1 MSKTQFSEEDVARE
15 TFKMARL
22 FALLYYH
29 FAKVLVDEFG
39 KDRGKDLIA
48 KAVKNFALERG
59 GTLRD
64 HALNLGLDLTDENM
78 RKVSDLPK
86 YTFFTDENRTHCPFA
101 DMWEE
106 KGSIGQE
113 LGLIYCNVNDPY
125 KAKGFN
131 PKARL
136 YRYIKNR
143 NLGDTKCDF
152 KNVEYLKIGLP

>member
-1 MSKTQFSEEDVARE
+1 MNEETLSKEEVAVE
-15 TFKMARL
+15 AGKMAHL

-29 FAKVLVDEFG
+29 FAKILVDEFG
-39 KDRGKDLIA
+39 EEKGTALIT

-59 GTLRD
+59 RTMREY
-64 HALNLGLDLTDENM
+64 ALSLGLDTTDQSM
-78 RKVSDLPK
+78 REVSDLPRFTF
-86 YTFFTDENRTHCPFA
+86 YTDDNGTHCPFA
-101 DMWEE
+101 DVWET

-131 PKARL
+131 AEARL

-143 NLGDTKCDF
+143 NLGDPKCDS
-152 KNVEYLKIGLP
+152 KNVEYLE